1 MNQLVQD
8 SVLSGLQ
15 FGSGETSQGDTVS
28 TVTMR
33 VGQKVWVEGRTVK
46 GSQYSVNP
54 DERVSGVVDWRFAPS
69 WSLRTQLGD
78 ISGVEIRWSL
88 RY

>member
-1 MNQLVQD
+1 
-8 SVLSGLQ
+8 
-15 FGSGETSQGDTVS
+15 
-28 TVTMR
+28 
-33 VGQKVWVEGRTVK
+33 VK